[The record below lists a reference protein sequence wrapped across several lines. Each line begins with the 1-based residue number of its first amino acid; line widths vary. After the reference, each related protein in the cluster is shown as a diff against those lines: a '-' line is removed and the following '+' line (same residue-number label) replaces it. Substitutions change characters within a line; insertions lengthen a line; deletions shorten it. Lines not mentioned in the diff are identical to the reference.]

1 MFKLWQ
7 AFIKVDPHWYV
18 QTYAELAASGPGNI
32 VFCVWC
38 VDFGNL
44 TRKVTIARYLRL
56 ERAEE
61 ERAWPLSLTVASPE
75 PMG

>member
-32 VFCVWC
+32 VFCVC
-38 VDFGNL
+38 YVDFGNI
-44 TRKVTIARYLRL
+44 THKVTIARYLRL
-56 ERAEE
+56 EKAEE

>member
-1 MFKLWQ
+1 ML
-7 AFIKVDPHWYV
+7 IH
-18 QTYAELAASGPGNI
+18 AELAVSGPGNI